1 MATIKLTDRTVR
13 ALSTDRVQADF
24 WDKLVPGLG
33 VRVSGLTARKTFI
46 VRYRAR
52 DGKRPRY
59 KLGTYPIL
67 SLKDAREEAK
77 SVLARVQL
85 GEDPA
90 RSRGERREALT
101 VEQLAGEYIEK
112 HAKPRQRE
120 TTWREDERTLK
131 RDVIPQIG
139 QLPLDVVT
147 RGDVVDV
154 LEPILLR
161 DAPVLCNRTRS
172 VMHRLFEFALV
183 RGYLDQNP
191 VAHVRPLAVERPRD
205 RTLSAGEIRKLWQ
218 ALEPEPTRLRAVY
231 KLILLTAQRP
241 GQVCGMRWQDLEDDW
256 WHVSQE
262 QDKTGRAHRVPLSE
276 QALAVLDDVRADTPE
291 WDERPWLFPARR
303 GGGRLRNLWY
313 SAQRLRQRMGVP
325 HWTPHDLRRT
335 AATMLRGECKITR
348 IVVERVLNH
357 ADRGVAAIYDRS
369 SYDPEKRE
377 ALDAWGVKVQAI
389 IEGGAK

>member
-1 MATIKLTDRTVR
+1 MATIKLTDRTVK
-13 ALSTDRVQADF
+13 ALSTDRVQADY
-24 WDKLVPGLG
+24 WDELVPGLG
-33 VRVSGLTARKTFI
+33 VRVSGRTARKTFI

-67 SLKDAREEAK
+67 SLRDAREEAK
-77 SVLARVQL
+77 RVLARVQL

-90 RSRGERREALT
+90 RGRQERREALT
-101 VEQLAGEYIEK
+101 VEQLAGEYVEK
-112 HAKPRQRE
+112 HAKLRQRE
-120 TTWREDERTLK
+120 TTWREDERTLN
-131 RDVIPQIG
+131 RDVVPQIG
-139 QLPLDVVT
+139 QLPIDVVR

-161 DAPVLCNRTRS
+161 GAPVLCNRTRS
-172 VMHRLFEFALV
+172 VMHRLFEFGLV

-191 VAHVRPLAVERPRD
+191 VAHVRPLAAEKPRD
-205 RTLSAGEIRKLWQ
+205 RVLSAGEIRKLWK
-218 ALEPEPTRLRAVY
+218 ALEPETIRIGAVY

-241 GQVCGMRWQDLEDDW
+241 GQVCGMRWRDLEDSW

-276 QALAVLDDVRADTPE
+276 QALAVLDEVRAETPE
-291 WDERPWLFPARR
+291 WDERPWIFPARR
-303 GGGRLRNLWY
+303 GGGHLRNLWY
-313 SAQRLRQRMGVP
+313 SADRVRQRMDGE

-335 AATMLRGECKITR
+335 SATMLRGECKVTR

-369 SYDPEKRE
+369 SYDPEKRK
-377 ALDAWGVKVQAI
+377 ALDAWGAKVEEI
-389 IEGGAK
+389 VP